1 MSLLG
6 NLIWLL
12 FGGLIVGLGWILGG
26 LVMCLTIIGIPFG
39 LQAIKIGVAT
49 LAPFGRDI
57 VELPGSGGTMQLVFN
72 IIWIL
77 VVGWELALAH
87 LASAALL
94 AISIIGLPFA
104 LQHLK
109 LIPLTFMPFGRTLR

>member
-104 LQHLK
+104 VQHLK